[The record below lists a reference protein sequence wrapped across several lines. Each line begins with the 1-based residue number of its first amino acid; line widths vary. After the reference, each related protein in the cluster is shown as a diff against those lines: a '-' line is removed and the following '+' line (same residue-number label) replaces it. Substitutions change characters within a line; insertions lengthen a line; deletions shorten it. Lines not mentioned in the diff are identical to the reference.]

1 MGPRSVHEYAASLR
15 PRYVLASRAAKGRLL
30 DEFCRLTQRHRKS
43 AIRLLRACPGRSTPR
58 SGRPPCYGPEMI
70 ALLRTVWEASDYLC
84 GKRLAPFLPTLIDA
98 LERHRVLQVPPSVRP
113 ALLRISAPTI
123 DRLLRPYRRGYPRGL
138 AITGPGQPTLA
149 AQVPIRTFGDW
160 QDVRPGSL
168 QVDLVGHCGESTEGF
183 FLTSLVAVDVAT
195 GWTECQAVWGK
206 GYQRVGTAVH
216 LIRERLPMPLR
227 ELHTD
232 NGGEFLNQLLVPWCR
247 REGIH
252 FTRGRPW
259 RKNDQAYAEQK
270 NWAIVRRLIGYD
282 RYTTYAA
289 LAQLNALYRIL
300 RLYWNFFQ
308 PLRKV
313 TAKVRHG
320 ARVTKRYDRA
330 QTPYQR
336 LLASGGLTPD
346 QRHALDMLYRSLN
359 PVALRTQIQATLR
372 RVWQLADRSRQNE
385 APSGAHHTPGTVKPS
400 PTEARRA
407 ISRRVDK
414 ISIPRAAQRE
424 TRDAPH
430 AHHQLGGRPGERK
443 GQQLSVTPL

>member
-1 MGPRSVHEYAASLR
+1 MSPQSVREYAASLH
-15 PRYVLASRAAKGRLL
+15 PRYVLASRAAKARLL
-30 DEFCRLTQRHRKS
+30 DEFCRITKRHRKS
-43 AIRLLRACPGRSTPR
+43 AIRLLRARPGRSTPR
-58 SGRPPCYGPEMI
+58 SGRPPCYGSEVV

-84 GKRLAPFLPTLIDA
+84 GKRLAPFLPTLIEA
-98 LERHRVLQVPPSVRP
+98 LERHRILQVPPPLRP

-123 DRLLRPYRRGYPRGL
+123 DRLLRPYRRGHPRGL
-138 AITGPGQPTLA
+138 ATTGPSHPALA
-149 AQVPIRTFGDW
+149 AQVPVRTFGEW
-160 QDVRPGSL
+160 RAARPGSL
-168 QVDLVGHCGESTEGF
+168 QADLVGHCGESPAGF
-183 FLTSLVAVDVAT
+183 YLTSLVAVDVAT

-206 GYQRVGTAVH
+206 GYARVGTGIH
-216 LIRERLPMPLR
+216 LIRQRLPMPLR

-232 NGGEFLNQLLVPWCR
+232 NGGEFLNHLLVPWCR

-252 FTRGRPW
+252 FTRGRPH

-282 RYTTYAA
+282 RYTTHAA
-289 LAQLNALYRIL
+289 LAQLNTLYRVL

-308 PLRKV
+308 PLRKL

-336 LLASGGLTPD
+336 LLAAGVLTLD
-346 QRHALDMLYRSLN
+346 QRHALDTLYRTLN
-359 PVALRTQIQATLR
+359 PVALRTQIQEILR
-372 RVWQLADRSRQNE
+372 RVWQLADRPRQGE
-385 APSGAHHTPGTVKPS
+385 APFGAHYANGALKPS

-414 ISIPRAAQRE
+414 ITIPPRVR
-424 TRDAPH
+424 R
-430 AHHQLGGRPGERK
+430 R
-443 GQQLSVTPL
+443 

>member
-1 MGPRSVHEYAASLR
+1 MGPRSVYEYAASLR
-15 PRYVLASRAAKGRLL
+15 PRYVLASRAEKARLL

-43 AIRLLRACPGRSTPR
+43 AIRLLRARLRRSTPR
-58 SGRPPCYGPEMI
+58 SGRPPCYGPEVV

-84 GKRLAPFLPTLIDA
+84 GKRLAPFLPTLVDA
-98 LERHRVLQVPPSVRP
+98 LERHRVLEIPAPLRP
-113 ALLRISAPTI
+113 ALLHISAPTI
-123 DRLLRPYRRGYPRGL
+123 DRLLHPYRRGHPRGL
-138 AITGPGQPTLA
+138 AITGSGQPALA
-149 AQVPIRTFGDW
+149 AQVPIRTFGEW

-168 QVDLVGHCGESTEGF
+168 QVDLVGHCGDTVEGF

-206 GYQRVGTAVH
+206 GYQRVGTGVH
-216 LIRERLPMPLR
+216 LIRQRLPMPLR

-232 NGGEFLNQLLVPWCR
+232 NGGEFLNHLLVPWCR

-252 FTRGRPW
+252 LTRGRPW

-282 RYTTYAA
+282 RYTTHAA
-289 LAQLNALYRIL
+289 LAQLNALYHIL

-313 TAKVRHG
+313 IAKVRRG

-336 LLASGGLTPD
+336 LLTSGVLTPD
-346 QRHALDMLYRSLN
+346 QRHALDTLYRHLN
-359 PVALRTQIQATLR
+359 PVALRTQIQTTLR
-372 RVWQLADRSRQNE
+372 RLWQLAERPRPKEVPAGTPYTNGGGARGRGKDNNSR
-385 APSGAHHTPGTVKPS
+385 
-400 PTEARRA
+400 
-407 ISRRVDK
+407 
-414 ISIPRAAQRE
+414 
-424 TRDAPH
+424 
-430 AHHQLGGRPGERK
+430 
-443 GQQLSVTPL
+443 